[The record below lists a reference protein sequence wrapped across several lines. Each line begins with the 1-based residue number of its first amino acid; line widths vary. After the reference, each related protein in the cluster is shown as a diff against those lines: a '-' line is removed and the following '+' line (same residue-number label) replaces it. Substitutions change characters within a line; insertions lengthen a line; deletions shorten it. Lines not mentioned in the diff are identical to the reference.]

1 MHQVCEGMKSEALFI
16 IAKPLKTIKVVSQR
30 YLPLSPRSSRSSI
43 CFSNTPSNSSTTT
56 IMPRAEVGST
66 KYLNNKLKSKGLQ
79 RLRWYCQVCEKQ
91 TRDENGFKCHTQS
104 ESHVRQMLLIGED
117 PRKHI
122 SSFSND
128 FQRDFL
134 QLLRTA
140 HGEKKVHI
148 NHFYQEYISNKEHV
162 HMNSTRWP
170 SLTEFAKH
178 LGREGICRVED
189 VEGKGLHIAWIDNSP
204 EALRRQ
210 DAIRKKE
217 RMDRGDEEREQR
229 LIREQIE
236 RAEAEKANDLDEEG
250 EKELKRQE
258 GEKIKLS
265 FGKPKSKARSEDD
278 MSPIEGKP
286 DQSTDEAPSK
296 DDKATSPSPDTTDSK
311 TAPSTTNVQ
320 PGSSESVSPP
330 IIFNI
335 TQPPPP
341 EKVSLKLGTSSKPKN
356 VFATSKKNALSS
368 SKPSLKAIP
377 SKPMSEAERIMKE
390 EIERK
395 RIRETNGFMGGLNS
409 KRQKIS

>member
-1 MHQVCEGMKSEALFI
+1 
-16 IAKPLKTIKVVSQR
+16 
-30 YLPLSPRSSRSSI
+30 
-43 CFSNTPSNSSTTT
+43 
-56 IMPRAEVGST
+56 MPRAEVGST

-104 ESHVRQMLLIGED
+104 ESHVRQMLLVGED

-162 HMNSTRWP
+162 HMNATRWP

-189 VEGKGLHIAWIDNSP
+189 VEGKGLHVAWIDNSP

-236 RAEAEKANDLDEEG
+236 RAEAEKADEQEEEG
-250 EKELKRQE
+250 DRELRRQE
-258 GEKIKLS
+258 GEKITLS
-265 FGKPKSKARSEDD
+265 FGKAKAKGPEPDVSSTKENLNQVADEPPAGDDGKTTISTSQDITSPTDALPPSEPSEPAKST
-278 MSPIEGKP
+278 SPPTTTIP
-286 DQSTDEAPSK
+286 QAPPNSITTSK
-296 DDKATSPSPDTTDSK
+296 LSLKATP
-311 TAPSTTNVQ
+311 
-320 PGSSESVSPP
+320 
-330 IIFNI
+330 
-335 TQPPPP
+335 
-341 EKVSLKLGTSSKPKN
+341 SSKPKN
-356 VFATSKKNALSS
+356 VFASAPKKNALGSS
-368 SKPSLKAIP
+368 SKPVSKPA
-377 SKPMSEAERIMKE
+377 STKPMSEAERIMKA

-395 RIRETNGFMGGLNS
+395 RSREVGGFTGGLNA
-409 KRQKIS
+409 KRQRVS